1 MDAWRQ
7 CWDGTFT
14 YNRCCNNGGASPD
27 GTGDATCW
35 GGDITYANCLCDPP
49 VDCVGAWGACRSD
62 CSSLFTVTTA
72 ASDGAAALSA
82 QRRKGRGL
90 ACSAADG
97 AKVGCSSG
105 SGDCDLCASGSGT
118 RTGYMIAADAGSSTV
133 GGVKGTFLC
142 SDDFLS
148 RSGADSQG
156 KCESLAGC
164 SYDSG
169 TSVCSG
175 IPTASA
181 MSCATGFTGVADV
194 ACPSSDVAF
203 SFSGCDEDACAAI
216 VLGTGVV
223 SDNAGSDGCLG
234 GLRLTT
240 SSDQTCDVK
249 CDVSTHVAQSATVTC
264 AANAAVGD
272 ATTGQPTC
280 VARGAC
286 STISCSVGWTA
297 DGTATSA
304 LCIGSACNVSTGDL
318 DVCCNENTCTAYT
331 FGSGVVAD
339 DTGSD
344 GCTVDLVLSTSSD
357 PTCTVKCDVSTHVAG
372 TGTVTCAADASA
384 GAATTGEP
392 TCVPLRSCAD
402 INADGTADDAFDCSG
417 GANAIDASPA
427 GITCATD
434 PCTATECCTA
444 AFCTEPSDVTGYTV
458 TNTQLN
464 VATGFSVIVAC
475 DTGYES
481 TGAGPAAATCGSSGD
496 YTLSGCAAVVCTQ
509 PSDITGYT
517 VLDTQLNVVTGFDVT
532 AACDTGYES
541 TGAGP
546 AAAGCGAVSGDY
558 TLSGCAAV
566 VCTEPAAIVAV
577 AADPA
582 TATCT
587 GTDSG
592 DNSDCAVNVAWT
604 GGDGSAGTCATA
616 NTCIYAAIGSTTV
629 AVAAGGMTRYTVTN
643 TELNVVTGFS
653 VTVLCDAAAGYEATG
668 AGPAAASCGAASGD
682 YTLSGCTPT
691 LCAVDERVIS
701 HACVGCGPGTINVA
715 DDDATGTDTTCD
727 DACTAQTGCVTD
739 GATCSTVAGLEAYLV
754 CVPAGGDADY
764 YVDAAGTPVQC
775 TAGTWSPAGE
785 DSVTTCNTC
794 TSQVGCLTD
803 GTTCSAA
810 VGVNDRLICTPAG
823 GDADYYVDRAGTPTQ
838 CIAGTYSA
846 AGEDSTTAC
855 DDIDECV
862 VHGCATDGN
871 TQNTCTQTSDG
882 TTPALHTYFCACDAG
897 AVGGGEATQC
907 TMCAA
912 GLYQDQPGA
921 SSCINCPVGTY
932 VTVPGSIAATDCIN
946 CPLGTY
952 NPTPASDLPSAC
964 IDCGLGKYND
974 AMGQDAEADCQL
986 CPLGTYLDATGSVAL
1001 SDCAARAACSTI
1013 ACPTSSHVVDS
1024 TTSAT
1029 LCIGVSC
1036 DTGGGDLATCCDDR
1050 AACSTISC
1058 SAGWTADST
1067 AISTLCASSACDV
1080 STNDLDT
1087 CCVVLPAASASTDTG
1102 TSSSTTVVLQR
1113 EPLELL
1119 IVAAAIGAC
1128 FVVSLLVVAC
1138 VPGQAAPG
1146 ESTPAAEEKP
1156 LVQRLEEGIPESR
1169 PELSPEVEIQIRD
1182 ALLSAAPAPAQPVVY
1197 ASGHEQDDVQST

>member
-1 MDAWRQ
+1 MAIDANYGATGADVDT
-7 CWDGTFT
+7 CCDLVDILDSNAELATANVVAATFPAGLT
-14 YNRCCNNGGASPD
+14 LNA
-27 GTGDATCW
+27 
-35 GGDITYANCLCDPP
+35 
-49 VDCVGAWGACRSD
+49 VGA
-62 CSSLFTVTTA
+62 L
-72 ASDGAAALSA
+72 
-82 QRRKGRGL
+82 
-90 ACSAADG
+90 
-97 AKVGCSSG
+97 
-105 SGDCDLCASGSGT
+105 
-118 RTGYMIAADAGSSTV
+118 
-133 GGVKGTFLC
+133 
-142 SDDFLS
+142 
-148 RSGADSQG
+148 
-156 KCESLAGC
+156 
-164 SYDSG
+164 
-169 TSVCSG
+169 
-175 IPTASA
+175 
-181 MSCATGFTGVADV
+181 
-194 ACPSSDVAF
+194 
-203 SFSGCDEDACAAI
+203 
-216 VLGTGVV
+216 
-223 SDNAGSDGCLG
+223 
-234 GLRLTT
+234 
-240 SSDQTCDVK
+240 
-249 CDVSTHVAQSATVTC
+249 TC
-264 AANAAVGD
+264 AAGYIGTVVPTVTAGAVL
-272 ATTGQPTC
+272 AVTGC
-280 VARGAC
+280 V
-286 STISCSVGWTA
+286 
-297 DGTATSA
+297 
-304 LCIGSACNVSTGDL
+304 
-318 DVCCNENTCTAYT
+318 ENTCTA
-331 FGSGVVAD
+331 F
-339 DTGSD
+339 
-344 GCTVDLVLSTSSD
+344 STSF
-357 PTCTVKCDVSTHVAG
+357 PTTPTGYDVTTVAG
-372 TGTVTCAADASA
+372 TTVGGLGAVACAAGYTGTAVVSCPTD
-384 GAATTGEP
+384 GAAFSALSG
-392 TCVPLRSCAD
+392 CVPERSCAD
-402 INADGTADDAFDCSG
+402 INADGTADDAFDCAG
-417 GANAIDASPA
+417 DANAIDASPA

-444 AFCTEPSDVTGYTV
+444 ALCTEPSDVTGYTV
-458 TNTQLN
+458 TNTELN
-464 VATGFSVIVAC
+464 VAIGFSVIVAC
-475 DTGYES
+475 DTGYEP

-616 NTCIYAAIGSTTV
+616 NTCVYTAIGSTTV
-629 AVAAGGMTRYTVTN
+629 AVAAGGMTGYTVTN
-643 TELNVVTGFS
+643 TELNVVTGFA

-691 LCAVDERVIS
+691 LCAVDERVSS

-715 DDDATGTDTTCD
+715 DDDATGADTTCD
-727 DACTAQTGCVTD
+727 ACIAQTGCVTD

-754 CVPAGGDADY
+754 CDPAGGDADY

-823 GDADYYVDRAGTPTQ
+823 GDADYYVDGAGTPTQ
-838 CIAGTYSA
+838 CRAGTYSA
-846 AGEDSTTAC
+846 AGEDSTTEC

-921 SSCINCPVGTY
+921 SSCIDCPVGTY
-932 VTVPGSIAATDCIN
+932 VTVPGSIATTDCIN
-946 CPLGTY
+946 CLLGTY
-952 NPTPASDLPSAC
+952 NPTPASDLLSACIACGLGKYNDATGQDAEADCQLCPLGTYLNAAGSVALSDC